1 MNRSRINLVQGALLR
16 QLLLH
21 SYCLLQQ
28 AHCPLAFTTAETSP
42 TELEKTHFPKFN
54 EFSVTTN
61 AFHLPWE
68 LHLEHSCMETAGP
81 EVTHQSPLVLHR
93 HSLPLH
99 CYLCTQRSVHWKPRP
114 AMSWVGIKRFHHRPL
129 FITACT
135 GWDESFIT
143 REEILKEHWQ
153 GFRMTTRTEEL
164 NPILGLFV
172 TTGLPIPRINFTAGH
187 LWE

>member
-1 MNRSRINLVQGALLR
+1 MNRPRVNLVQGALVR

-28 AHCPLAFTTAETSP
+28 AHCPLAFSTAETSP

-99 CYLCTQRSVHWKPRP
+99 CYLCTRRSVHWKPRP
-114 AMSWVGIKRFHHRPL
+114 AMSWVGIRDSTTTLFSIHQSVHRMGWEFYHKRRNSERTLTRLQDDNKNWRVKSNPWPFCHYWSSRP
-129 FITACT
+129 
-135 GWDESFIT
+135 
-143 REEILKEHWQ
+143 
-153 GFRMTTRTEEL
+153 
-164 NPILGLFV
+164 
-172 TTGLPIPRINFTAGH
+172 
-187 LWE
+187 